1 MFLIN
6 LEFLYVVDVWIGLVS
21 IDSLQDIWDSY
32 VSRAERKNAWR
43 NVIKILLKDTSVPQF
58 PPIFKYVC
66 NFVCVYTFLHMYQ
79 FVGSQNT

>member
-43 NVIKILLKDTSVPQF
+43 NVKKIL
-58 PPIFKYVC
+58 
-66 NFVCVYTFLHMYQ
+66 
-79 FVGSQNT
+79 